1 MNQRA
6 FGDCITALTC
16 RCALIIKQ
24 TSRRQRAVG
33 ALARSVN
40 VSVRVDDQADIAQT
54 ARGWRVL
61 IAGMIALSR
70 DVIVRGALIVEQTVT
85 LHAQ

>member
-1 MNQRA
+1 MPVTMIA
-6 FGDCITALTC
+6 AW
-16 RCALIIKQ
+16 
-24 TSRRQRAVG
+24 TSRYHAGDAVG

-54 ARGWRVL
+54 AGGWPVL
-61 IAGMIALSR
+61 IAGMIALLR